1 MKKILFLILSV
12 AALVG
17 CTLEEKVY
25 SSSKPETYY
34 QTVQQCKTGLNGC
47 YIPLKTIY
55 GNGDYFEVCEVAAD
69 LIYHNSDSYYD
80 AMCNYTQSIP
90 RFATTLWNQ
99 SYTGVMRCNAMYAS
113 IERSPLSEE
122 EKAPLLAECE
132 ILRAFYYYILT
143 INFGD
148 VPYYWEEVTDANN
161 DKISQLPRMSAVDL
175 RDQLMANLDYWL
187 IEKQALPYI
196 KTYDPANEYRIG
208 AMVGFMIAGKLAMWN
223 KDWDKAIKF
232 YGYIESVYGCPDSE
246 GGYSPKFALVG
257 SDRNNPVYKIK
268 DLMFRNRYIAESIFE
283 LPAYAKDYGLRVT
296 HQLASRCTPSRSSTE
311 TEGGDLGAGEDDVE
325 MEDDTVDLSKKDDMY
340 NGIRIPELG
349 AEARTTSPYRPTY
362 YMWKTLMPYNA
373 KDKRRSVYATDKFSA
388 DNIVEV
394 EDGGGW
400 LAWCYAGWT
409 STEDINTVPRHMLYF
424 SKTKSN
430 AGVPFLGDKFWC
442 PGMVYT
448 QDSNNTKIFRFA
460 AVLLD
465 LAEAHMRMGNWAD
478 ANNYLNATKYRAG
491 LDDVGINTEEEFMEE
506 LQKESARELFGEFNR
521 RHSLVRW
528 GIWHDQIVK
537 YAMCGE
543 KGTTKCDIV
552 TYVTDY
558 PCREY
563 YPIPDQQLVLS
574 NYNLDNKEYDKYGL

>member
-1 MKKILFLILSV
+1 M
-12 AALVG
+12 
-17 CTLEEKVY
+17 TNLE
-25 SSSKPETYY
+25 
-34 QTVQQCKTGLNGC
+34 
-47 YIPLKTIY
+47 
-55 GNGDYFEVCEVAAD
+55 
-69 LIYHNSDSYYD
+69 
-80 AMCNYTQSIP
+80 
-90 RFATTLWNQ
+90 
-99 SYTGVMRCNAMYAS
+99 
-113 IERSPLSEE
+113 
-122 EKAPLLAECE
+122 
-132 ILRAFYYYILT
+132 
-143 INFGD
+143 
-148 VPYYWEEVTDANN
+148 
-161 DKISQLPRMSAVDL
+161 
-175 RDQLMANLDYWL
+175 YWL

-208 AMVGFMIAGKLAMWN
+208 AMVGFMLAGKLAMWN

-232 YGYIESVYGCPDSE
+232 YSYIEQVYAAKDE
-246 GGYSPKFALVG
+246 NDGYTPKQMLVG
-257 SDRNNPVYKIK
+257 ADAKNPHYKIK
-268 DLMFRNRYIAESIFE
+268 DLMFRNRYIDESIFE

-311 TEGGDLGAGEDDVE
+311 TEGGDLSGSDDVE

-373 KDKRRSVYATDKFSA
+373 KDKRRSVYDTAQFSA
-388 DNIVEV
+388 DKIVEV

-424 SKTKSN
+424 SSTKSN
-430 AGVPFLGDKFWC
+430 AGHPFLGDKFWC

-460 AVLLD
+460 GVLLD

-478 ANNYLNATKYRAG
+478 ANGYLNATRFRAG
-491 LDDVGINTEEEFMEE
+491 LDDVSCNTEEEFMNE
-506 LQKESARELFGEFNR
+506 LQMESARELFGEFNR

-528 GIWHDQIVK
+528 GLWYDQITK
-537 YAMCGE
+537 HAYSSSA
-543 KGTTKCDIV
+543 TAKCDII
-552 TYVTDY
+552 TYVTEG

-563 YPIPDQQLVLS
+563 YPIPDQQIVLS